1 MIQRQKDRKITVS
14 SLKFMRLKI
23 GVVMALFNTDITEK
37 LLQGALK
44 ELDALGVR
52 EENIIILQ
60 VPGSFE
66 IPLAVKALILEH
78 QPDAVVCLGALIKGE
93 TDHYQYLAS
102 EVSRGIGQVGLEF
115 QIPVAFGVLTTH
127 NLEQALERA
136 GGIYGNKGAE
146 AARAAVQMVKA
157 LRKLSSEEADEK
169 S

>member
-52 EENIIILQ
+52 EENIILLQ

-66 IPLAVKALILEH
+66 IPLAVKALILDH

-93 TDHYQYLAS
+93 TDHYEIVKNISMNEIKIMERIFHQKFGYG
-102 EVSRGIGQVGLEF
+102 EVSEIDGDKVTVEFEKAGQ
-115 QIPVAFGVLTTH
+115 
-127 NLEQALERA
+127 
-136 GGIYGNKGAE
+136 K
-146 AARAAVQMVKA
+146 
-157 LRKLSSEEADEK
+157 KLLLSFIEK
-169 S
+169 I